1 MDRREKN
8 GKVAWELTAGI
19 EEERQRLRREIHDQ
33 MAPALAAL
41 RLRFDLAREVVADG
55 AGGPDPLDSLDS
67 VDEAIR
73 NLGDALSGLLAAID
87 GAFPA
92 ELARLGLIGAL
103 ADLGAFLSLAD
114 LRIEA
119 DENELLEMSPACEVA
134 AYKIAAE
141 ALTNARKYS
150 SDRSAVVRID
160 RQDGD
165 IVLQVSS
172 AIGSERE
179 RHPSYGVGFRSM
191 RERAAALG
199 GKCNV
204 RATDEGMVV
213 RARIPSRPA

>member
-73 NLGDALSGLLAAID
+73 NLGEALSGLLAAID